1 MIIVCSPTID
11 ADRFAEELIPDSLD
25 QNAFFNAQMQNITG
39 KLTPSESRKF
49 LQKTCHEVGR
59 RALLQEA
66 KKISS
71 SSLRYK
77 LIQRIND
84 PSKQL
89 QSYGVFPDKRI
100 RNEDLEPIKGLSKR
114 SEVCLIHLPPTKKNL
129 SNLEKLA
136 KKVLVVLDEGSK
148 SKGASKAFNQAWKK
162 AGVDSSKFVH
172 LTSLQSPSKKAID
185 ILSKEVDKKSSKVSD
200 PNSLDDFPGEK
211 ITLGSGYGGYSM
223 PKLLSSMLG
232 KDSVVYSAGIGEDMT
247 FDVVL
252 ANHLGCSVHL
262 FDPTPRSFAYFQR
275 AQLLLKEKQ
284 EKGVA
289 DFKSKVGEKQEKFF
303 AAYKASPA
311 LLNFYRYGLS
321 YEDQMDVKFFAPR
334 NPKHVSHSVVNL
346 QNTNNYFTADLKSLK
361 TIMRENSHDRI
372 DLLKIDIEGLECEL
386 LTNMIQEGISPK
398 VISVDFDSAR
408 YGHLRPKVIEIV
420 AMLKKK
426 GYYVMCKG
434 NWDLTFVH
442 KKAYQEALD
451 ASGKAS

>member
-11 ADRFAEELIPDSLD
+11 AGRFAEELIPDSLD
-25 QNAFFNAQMQNITG
+25 QNTFFNAQMQNITG
-39 KLTPSESRKF
+39 KLTPSEARKL
-49 LQKTCHEVGR
+49 LQKSCHEVGR

-71 SSLRYK
+71 PSLRHRMVK
-77 LIQRIND
+77 RINN

-89 QSYGVFPDKRI
+89 HSYGVFPDKRI
-100 RNEDLEPIKGLSKR
+100 RNEDLELIKGLSKR

-129 SNLEKLA
+129 SSLEKLA
-136 KKVLVVLDEGSK
+136 KKVLVVLDEGTK
-148 SKGASKAFNQAWKK
+148 SKGASKAFNQAWSKVG
-162 AGVDSSKFVH
+162 ADSSKFVH
-172 LTSLQSPSKKAID
+172 VTSLQSPSRKAID
-185 ILSKEVDKKSSKVSD
+185 ILSREVDKKNSKVSD

-211 ITLGSGYGGYSM
+211 ITLGSGYGGYSI
-223 PKLLSSMLG
+223 PKSLGDMLG
-232 KDSVVYSAGIGEDMT
+232 KDAVVYSAGIGEDMT

-252 ANHLGCSVHL
+252 ANHLGCNVHM
-262 FDPTPRSFAYFQR
+262 FDPTPRSFAYFQK
-275 AQLLLKEKQ
+275 AQSVLQEKQ
-284 EKGVA
+284 GKGTA

-303 AAYKASPA
+303 AAYKASPT
-311 LLNFYRYGLS
+311 LLKFYRYGLS
-321 YEDQMDVKFFAPR
+321 YEDQMGVKFFAPK

-361 TIMRENSHDRI
+361 TIMRENSHNRI

-408 YGHLRPKVIEIV
+408 YGYLRPKVIEIV

-434 NWDLTFVH
+434 NWDLTFVD
-442 KKAYQEALD
+442 KKAYQDALM
-451 ASGKAS
+451 ASSKAN